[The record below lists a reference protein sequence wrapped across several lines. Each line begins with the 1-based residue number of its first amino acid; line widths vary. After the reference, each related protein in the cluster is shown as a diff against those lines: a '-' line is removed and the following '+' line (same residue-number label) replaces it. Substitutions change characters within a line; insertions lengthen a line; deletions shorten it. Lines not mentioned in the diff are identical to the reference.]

1 MQSNTSKI
9 VLAVIIT
16 AIIVGGGVYYWQTSQ
31 RNEPDIVTQQPKV
44 RANLEIYAS
53 EKYSFQYPQGYF
65 VQEPS
70 TEPGQLFPV
79 LTVRKAANKKEADEK
94 RNVAS
99 KNRLE
104 IFQMKDFG
112 DRPWGFEGTETQE
125 DIDGYVPK
133 EQLTVGT
140 GDKKYDVWLYYSEND
155 SMTKK
160 ELKTIFDSIV
170 IK

>member
-16 AIIVGGGVYYWQTSQ
+16 AIVVGGGIYWWQNSQTTT
-31 RNEPDIVTQQPKV
+31 EPDITTQPPLISS
-44 RANLEIYAS
+44 NLETYSS
-53 EKYSFQYPQGYF
+53 EKYSFQYPKGYF
-65 VQEPS
+65 VVADS
-70 TEPGQLFPV
+70 SGII
-79 LTVRKAANKKEADEK
+79 LTVRKATNQQEADSLG
-94 RNVAS
+94 RDAT

-125 DIDGYVPK
+125 EIDGYVPK
-133 EQLTVGT
+133 ETLTVGS
-140 GDKKYDVWLYYSEND
+140 GNKQYDVWLYYSEND
-155 SMTKK
+155 TQIKN
-160 ELKTIFDSIV
+160 ELKTIFDSII

>member
-9 VLAVIIT
+9 VLAVIVT
-16 AIIVGGGVYYWQTSQ
+16 AIVVGGGVYYWQNSQ
-31 RNEPDIVTQQPKV
+31 TITKPDIVKQSPSIKSDSQT
-44 RANLEIYAS
+44 YSS
-53 EKYSFQYPQGYF
+53 EKFSFQYPQGYF
-65 VQEPS
+65 VQEAS
-70 TEPGQLFPV
+70 SSFRA
-79 LTVRKAANKKEADEK
+79 LTVRKAASKKEADEK
-94 RNVAS
+94 KDVAS

-155 SMTKK
+155 SQIKN
-160 ELKTIFDSIV
+160 ELRTIFDSIV